1 MQNLF
6 SVEGKVVLITG
17 GSKGLGKMIAEAF
30 VRSGSK
36 VYITARHGAVVEE
49 TAQELS
55 KYGSCIGIENDISS
69 LEGVNALVEEIE
81 SKEGNL
87 DVLINNAAT
96 GWHEPFDNFP
106 EKGWDKTFNLNI
118 KAPFF
123 LIQGLKHLLE
133 KDKTKENPA
142 KVINIASIDGLGV
155 AFDDSYPYTASKA
168 GLIHLTKSLAN
179 ELAPNNIWV
188 NCISPGAFASDMN
201 VVARDNPDIL
211 AAYVPTK
218 SIGTME
224 DIGGTCIYLA
234 SRASNYTNGINFA
247 VDGGWTAAAY
257 GGIHPDKL

>member
-1 MQNLF
+1 MENLF
-6 SVEGKVVLITG
+6 SVEGKIVLITG
-17 GSKGLGKMIAEAF
+17 GSKGIGKMIAEVF

-49 TAQELS
+49 TTKELNELGEC
-55 KYGSCIGIENDISS
+55 YGIENDLSS
-69 LEGVNALVEEIE
+69 LDGVNALVKEIE
-81 SKEGNL
+81 TREGKL

-106 EKGWDKTFNLNI
+106 EKGWDKTFDLNI

-123 LIQGLKHLLE
+123 LIQGLKPLLE
-133 KDKTKENPA
+133 KDKTKQNPA

-155 AFDDSYPYTASKA
+155 AFEDSYPYTASKA
-168 GLIHLTKSLAN
+168 GLIHLTRSLAN

-201 VVARDNPDIL
+201 IMARDNPDL
-211 AAYVPTK
+211 LGSYVPTK
-218 SIGTME
+218 GVGTME

-234 SRASNYTNGINFA
+234 SRASNYTNGANLA
-247 VDGGWTAAAY
+247 VDGGWTAVAY
-257 GGIHPDKL
+257 GGIHPDKV